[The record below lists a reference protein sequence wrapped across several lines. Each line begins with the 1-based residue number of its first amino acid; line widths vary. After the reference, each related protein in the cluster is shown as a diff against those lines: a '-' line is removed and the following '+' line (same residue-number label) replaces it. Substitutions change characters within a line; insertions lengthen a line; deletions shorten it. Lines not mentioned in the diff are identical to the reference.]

1 MVDDRPLTDGEP
13 ESCSES
19 DRLPHSKTANSA
31 IWTNIAPEL
40 KARYEVPQELPPEML
55 ALLMQLNDRRADE

>member
-1 MVDDRPLTDGEP
+1 MVDDRPLSGGDP

-19 DRLPHSKTANSA
+19 DSLPHSKMAHSA

-40 KARYEVPQELPPEML
+40 KARYEVPQDLSPEIL
-55 ALLMQLNDRRADE
+55 ALLVQLNDRREDE

>member
-13 ESCSES
+13 ESCSGA
-19 DRLPHSKTANSA
+19 DGLPHSKTAHSA

-40 KARYEVPQELPPEML
+40 KARFEVPQDLPPEML
-55 ALLMQLNDRRADE
+55 ALLMQLNDRREDE